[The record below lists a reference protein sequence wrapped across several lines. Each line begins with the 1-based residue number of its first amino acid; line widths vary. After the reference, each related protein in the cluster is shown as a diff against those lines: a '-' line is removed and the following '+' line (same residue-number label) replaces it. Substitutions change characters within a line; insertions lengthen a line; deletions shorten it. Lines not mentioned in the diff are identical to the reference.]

1 MTNIN
6 LFLILP
12 ILGLSLACNAPT
24 AASVL
29 DSGGKETQ
37 VQLRSMQSRVFDTT
51 DREKTLRT
59 IIATLQDLS
68 FVIDKADLDL
78 GTISATKLSGY
89 NLRITV
95 SVRPR
100 GTTQLSVR
108 ANASF
113 NDAPILDPKP
123 YQDFFCFIR
132 KSNVFDRT
140 TGRLNK

>member
-123 YQDFFCFIR
+123 YQDFCFIR

-140 TGRLNK
+140 TGRLRK